1 MNKEKVDAPIIGANG
16 NVFNLINI
24 CANSLKG
31 VGFEDE
37 AEEMKQRIYKS
48 KSYDEALMIM
58 QEYINPVEESL
69 EADNGL

>member
-1 MNKEKVDAPIIGANG
+1 MNKEKIDDPIIGANG

-31 VGFEDE
+31 AGFENE
-37 AEEMKQRIYKS
+37 AEEMKQRIFKS

-58 QEYINPVEESL
+58 QEYINPVEENL
-69 EADNGL
+69 EVDNEL

>member
-24 CANSLKG
+24 CENSLKG
-31 VGFEDE
+31 AGFEDE
-37 AEEMKQRIYKS
+37 AEEMKQRIYES

-58 QEYINPVEESL
+58 QEYINPVEENL
-69 EADNGL
+69 EVDNEL

>member
-24 CANSLKG
+24 CGNSLKG
-31 VGFEDE
+31 AGFEDE
-37 AEEMKQRIYKS
+37 AEEMKQRIYES

-58 QEYINPVEESL
+58 QEYINPVEENL
-69 EADNGL
+69 EVDNEL